1 MYVNLL
7 CVSHPPTRPLEHQ
20 SSPDRT
26 GRNPPPS
33 SMGFGHCE
41 SRGDRRDSG
50 NPDSTVVTGGRKGR
64 WKGGWWGPSPQTR
77 TVALHVVGSELG
89 TPRAP
94 LLQPA
99 PLEEP
104 GVVWSRAVGTGGGRS
119 GRPGR
124 SRHPT
129 RPAPPVTP
137 VPFTVPVSLGIR
149 LGVRV
154 SSAGEEG
161 GFGDK
166 RLYSE
171 MSLKR

>member
-1 MYVNLL
+1 M
-7 CVSHPPTRPLEHQ
+7 
-20 SSPDRT
+20 
-26 GRNPPPS
+26 
-33 SMGFGHCE
+33 
-41 SRGDRRDSG
+41 
-50 NPDSTVVTGGRKGR
+50 
-64 WKGGWWGPSPQTR
+64 
-77 TVALHVVGSELG
+77 
-89 TPRAP
+89 
-94 LLQPA
+94 
-99 PLEEP
+99 
-104 GVVWSRAVGTGGGRS
+104 WSRAVGTGGGRS